1 MNVTTIEYSRRPA
14 KDKIDRTFYIAIFI
28 VLATTFSIGIER
40 ILETKETTVFE
51 KNTIS
56 TYKTGYSL
64 SYRPRGILKRNI
76 LGIKVR
82 SINIA
87 GRRTGS
93 SFFSTKAILLLR
105 IIIIRKYSTLL
116 TYQGN
121 INFAFG
127 YYNFLFIHTFTH
139 QYRSTDILAE
149 IGNSINGFLYSEKV
163 SATILCYY
171 EIIMTYIL
179 SQFRYFLSNGIHS
192 QTGYNATTVYIQ
204 VGIIFTSFRYSGN
217 LIGRYPHEQLFRVYR
232 SHAFYQVVRNLIHI
246 HKCNT
251 QFFRYI
257 SRRVQIGSV
266 RINQLVTF
274 SNSRLFRSFPL
285 CIRIHTLLYIIL
297 TNSLSNCI
305 PIRCAE
311 VSAHNGVKQ
320 NRDTSLS
327 TCFVYKTFQV
337 FIKSTSRSC
346 IPLWV
351 GLLIIVTELDKYII
365 TFLHL

>member
-1 MNVTTIEYSRRPA
+1 
-14 KDKIDRTFYIAIFI
+14 
-28 VLATTFSIGIER
+28 
-40 ILETKETTVFE
+40 
-51 KNTIS
+51 
-56 TYKTGYSL
+56 
-64 SYRPRGILKRNI
+64 
-76 LGIKVR
+76 
-82 SINIA
+82 
-87 GRRTGS
+87 
-93 SFFSTKAILLLR
+93 
-105 IIIIRKYSTLL
+105 
-116 TYQGN
+116 
-121 INFAFG
+121 
-127 YYNFLFIHTFTH
+127 
-139 QYRSTDILAE
+139 
-149 IGNSINGFLYSEKV
+149 
-163 SATILCYY
+163 
-171 EIIMTYIL
+171 MTYIF

-192 QTGYNATTVYIQ
+192 QTGYNAATVYIQ

-217 LIGRYPHEQLFRVYR
+217 LIGRYPHEQFFRVYR

-274 SNSRLFRSFPL
+274 SNNCLSRSFPC
-285 CIRIHTLLYIIL
+285 CIRIHAFLYIIL
-297 TNSLSNCI
+297 TDSLSNCI
-305 PIRCAE
+305 PVRCAE